1 MNLTFSSHYLGMALF
16 LALFSS
22 TSLAA
27 TCPSSSSKVG
37 SISSCIVDGSASDI
51 QLNFISGFDST
62 DSATPSGGNNGTTI
76 GEQRRLAFIKAAE
89 LLANQIVSSQTI
101 VVDASF
107 SGLPCDASSAVLGS
121 AGAMG
126 SIAYEVTDTLPAG
139 ALVDTFYPI
148 ALFNALE
155 NDDAAPEQADIQ
167 AEFNANLG
175 GNFCLRGGDW
185 YYGFDDNSGNLT
197 GFLTVLLHEITHGL
211 GFTSLVNPSTGEKAQ
226 AVNSD
231 GTITEI
237 DDIFSNFL
245 YIKSEDKT
253 WKTLGTSSQ
262 NNATRKNS
270 ITSLND
276 LFWDGTNANNMAIG
290 KLTAGFSDN
299 DNDQSFTSGDR
310 IQMYSPSTLEEG
322 SSVSHFDTSASPNEL
337 MEPNL
342 ALNSCDPGL
351 ALGVLQDIG
360 WSIINASKPN
370 FYLNINC
377 TTVENG
383 DIYTNNFN
391 GDSIKIVPVSN
402 SASYTYNLTYEGNN
416 ANELVDE
423 ISSGMFIN
431 TQISGEFAGEYT
443 LTISNGVDP
452 DITITINRPLRVVW
466 NSEALLNSE
475 SYSFVIEGG
484 AAGSVY
490 DLTQNQTNAV
500 NFLNSQNQVIT
511 SVTATNAPS
520 NYNPALVNA
529 TTNTVNSPLTV
540 TTTVKSQSNAYPDV
554 SNDIVIYPAIEHR
567 FNITDSSGKAI
578 NEVRAELNT
587 DDLIEAVGIDKVY
600 ESDNSGKL
608 SINLPNTNDNFTITL
623 TKSTYSA
630 QTVVV
635 NSTLSTH
642 NITLAL
648 NDAQT
653 TVPKFG
659 SGGSGGALPLWLL
672 CLLGLFLLRPI
683 RP

>member
-1 MNLTFSSHYLGMALF
+1 M
-16 LALFSS
+16 
-22 TSLAA
+22 
-27 TCPSSSSKVG
+27 
-37 SISSCIVDGSASDI
+37 
-51 QLNFISGFDST
+51 
-62 DSATPSGGNNGTTI
+62 
-76 GEQRRLAFIKAAE
+76 
-89 LLANQIVSSQTI
+89 
-101 VVDASF
+101 
-107 SGLPCDASSAVLGS
+107 
-121 AGAMG
+121 
-126 SIAYEVTDTLPAG
+126 
-139 ALVDTFYPI
+139 
-148 ALFNALE
+148 
-155 NDDAAPEQADIQ
+155 
-167 AEFNANLG
+167 
-175 GNFCLRGGDW
+175 
-185 YYGFDDNSGNLT
+185 
-197 GFLTVLLHEITHGL
+197 
-211 GFTSLVNPSTGEKAQ
+211 
-226 AVNSD
+226 
-231 GTITEI
+231 
-237 DDIFSNFL
+237 
-245 YIKSEDKT
+245 
-253 WKTLGTSSQ
+253 
-262 NNATRKNS
+262 
-270 ITSLND
+270 
-276 LFWDGTNANNMAIG
+276 
-290 KLTAGFSDN
+290 
-299 DNDQSFTSGDR
+299 
-310 IQMYSPSTLEEG
+310 
-322 SSVSHFDTSASPNEL
+322 
-337 MEPNL
+337 
-342 ALNSCDPGL
+342 
-351 ALGVLQDIG
+351 
-360 WSIINASKPN
+360 
-370 FYLNINC
+370 
-377 TTVENG
+377 
-383 DIYTNNFN
+383 
-391 GDSIKIVPVSN
+391 
-402 SASYTYNLTYEGNN
+402 
-416 ANELVDE
+416 
-423 ISSGMFIN
+423 
-431 TQISGEFAGEYT
+431 
-443 LTISNGVDP
+443 
-452 DITITINRPLRVVW
+452 VW

>member
-1 MNLTFSSHYLGMALF
+1 MNLNFTTRYFGIPLF
-16 LALFSS
+16 LSLFSS
-22 TSLAA
+22 IGFAA
-27 TCPSSSSKVG
+27 SCPSSSSNVG
-37 SISSCIVDGSASDI
+37 SVNSCIVDGSASNI
-51 QLNFISGFDST
+51 QLNFISGFDSSVST
-62 DSATPSGGNNGTTI
+62 TPSGGNNGTTI

-126 SIAYEVTDTLPAG
+126 SIAYEGGDILPAG

-175 GNFCLRGGDW
+175 SNFCLRDGDW

-226 AVNSD
+226 AFNSD
-231 GTITEI
+231 GSTTEI

-253 WKTLGTSSQ
+253 WAELSTSAQ
-262 NNATRKNS
+262 NNAKRKSS
-270 ITSLND
+270 ITSQND
-276 LFWDGTNANNMAIG
+276 LFWNGSNANNMAASL
-290 KLTAGFSDN
+290 LTGGISD
-299 DNDQSFTSGDR
+299 GR
-310 IQMYSPSTLEEG
+310 IQMYAPSTLEEG
-322 SSVSHFDTSASPNEL
+322 SSVSHFDTSATPNEL

-351 ALGVLQDIG
+351 ALGVMQDIG

-377 TTVENG
+377 NTIEDGQT
-383 DIYTNNFN
+383 YTNNFN
-391 GDSIKIVPVSN
+391 GDFIKIIPVSS
-402 SASYTYNLTYEGNN
+402 SASYTFDLTYEGND
-416 ANELVDE
+416 AKDLVDE
-423 ISSGMFIN
+423 FGNGLFIN
-431 TQISGEFAGEYT
+431 TRDSISQEPGEFAGVYV
-443 LTISNGVDP
+443 LTVTDKNTPSNT
-452 DITITINRPLRVVW
+452 ITITINRPLRILW
-466 NSEALLNSE
+466 SSEALLNNE
-475 SYSFVIEGG
+475 SYSLVIEGG

-490 DLTQNQTNAV
+490 DLTQNQTNAL
-500 NFLNSQNQVIT
+500 NFLSTQNQAIT
-511 SVTATNAPS
+511 SVTASNQPS
-520 NYNPALVNA
+520 LYNPALVNI
-529 TTNTVNSPLTV
+529 TSNTVNSPLTV
-540 TTTVKSQSNAYPDV
+540 TTTVKSQSNTYADV
-554 SNDIVIYPAIEHR
+554 SNEIVIYPADNHI

-578 NEVRAELNT
+578 NAVSAELATSNIVEAT
-587 DDLIEAVGIDKVY
+587 GIERFYV
-600 ESDNSGKL
+600 SDTSGNF
-608 SINLPNTNDNFTITL
+608 SINLPSTNENFTITL
-623 TKSTYSA
+623 TKSTYSP
-630 QTVVV
+630 QTIVV
-635 NSTLSTH
+635 NSGLTTH
-642 NITLAL
+642 NITLSL
-648 NDAQT
+648 SDAQT

-659 SGGSGGALPLWLL
+659 SGGGGALPLWMISLLGL
-672 CLLGLFLLRPI
+672 CLLRRI